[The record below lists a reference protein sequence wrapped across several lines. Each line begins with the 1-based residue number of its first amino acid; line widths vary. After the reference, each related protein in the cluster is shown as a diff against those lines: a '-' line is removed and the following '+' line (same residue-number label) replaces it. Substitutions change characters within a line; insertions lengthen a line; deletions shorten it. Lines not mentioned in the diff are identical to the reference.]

1 MIRDNGACAFIY
13 FLGDQMRNLKILTTL
28 FAFLVSPLV
37 SAQDFQFPTLTKQ
50 ELEKSSKEFLTNFT
64 HTSVSGASS
73 LGSIWG
79 FEVGILGGIT
89 DAPETGKLIRK
100 ADPDSDIDSLPHAG
114 LLGRV
119 TVPFGLT
126 FEASLI
132 PKIKMDDAE
141 FSQMSLAAQWN
152 FFSFPFI
159 DLAAKAHYSK
169 GSLEFNQT
177 IDSDADGQV
186 NYDHNTFG
194 IMAMASANALIVE
207 PYAGLGFVTGDS
219 EMDFTA
225 SSGNDLFDFTSERSA
240 SVEETSSH
248 IVLGAEVSLL
258 ILNFGLEYSRMFDTS
273 RYTGKLSLS
282 F

>member
-1 MIRDNGACAFIY
+1 
-13 FLGDQMRNLKILTTL
+13 MRNLKTLSLLTALFISPLL
-28 FAFLVSPLV
+28 FA
-37 SAQDFQFPTLTKQ
+37 QDIQFPTLTKQ
-50 ELEKSSKEFLTNFT
+50 ELERSSKEFLTNFT

-79 FEVGILGGIT
+79 FEVGILGGLT
-89 DAPETGKLIRK
+89 DAPETGKLIKK
-100 ADPDSDIDSLPHAG
+100 ADSSSDIDTLPHAG

-119 TVPFGLT
+119 TIPFGLT

-132 PKIKMDDAE
+132 PKIKMDEAK
-141 FSQMSLAAQWN
+141 FSQLGLAAQWN

-169 GSLEFNQT
+169 GSLKFDQKIDN
-177 IDSDADGQV
+177 DSDGHVD
-186 NYDHNTFG
+186 YDHDTFG
-194 IMAMASANALIVE
+194 IMAMASANAFIIE
-207 PYAGLGFVTGDS
+207 PYAGLGFVRGEST
-219 EMDFTA
+219 MDFTA

-240 SVEETSSH
+240 SVKETSSH
-248 IVLGAEVSLL
+248 IVVGAEASLL
-258 ILNFGLEYSRMFDTS
+258 ILNFGLEYSRMFNTH